1 MKDYDYIVII
11 DCVLSPPEHK
21 GELVTLSVTKNNLI
35 ELVHNIAG
43 AFVHQVQSCFLIGF
57 GEVVSIG
64 ELVETFP
71 VYPDNDPTVGQ
82 QSQFLLKLPCV
93 LELTFG
99 DHGAVRD
106 LPCQLGA
113 VAE

>member
-1 MKDYDYIVII
+1 MELIPA
-11 DCVLSPPEHK
+11 PPEDK
-21 GELVTLSVTKNNLI
+21 RELVTLSVTNNNLI

-71 VYPDNDPTVGQ
+71 VYPDNDPTVGKQ
-82 QSQFLLKLPCV
+82 PLFLLKLPGV
-93 LELTFG
+93 LELTLRH
-99 DHGAVRD
+99 DGAVRD

-113 VAE
+113 VEE